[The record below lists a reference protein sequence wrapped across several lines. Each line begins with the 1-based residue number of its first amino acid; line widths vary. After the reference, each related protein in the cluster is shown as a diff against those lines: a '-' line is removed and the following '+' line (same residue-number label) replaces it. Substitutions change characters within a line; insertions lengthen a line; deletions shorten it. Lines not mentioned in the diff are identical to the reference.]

1 MVAPG
6 VTEGMVRRRE
16 MVRLMF
22 LAGAAASVGAT
33 SEAGLS
39 APPIRVGVL
48 LPVPGN
54 DPFLALLRDGLRGVG
69 WTDDGALVLEVRQA
83 DRTVAAFQRSGS
95 ELAAL
100 PVDVLVTASTAAAK
114 HWPR

>member
-1 MVAPG
+1 M
-6 VTEGMVRRRE
+6 RRRE

-33 SEAGLS
+33 SEAGQS

-54 DPFLALLRDGLRGVG
+54 DPFLALLRDGLQGVG
-69 WTDDGALVLEVRQA
+69 WTDDGAFVLEVGFDGGGDFGDGIHGITYSVGWRA
-83 DRTVAAFQRSGS
+83 
-95 ELAAL
+95 
-100 PVDVLVTASTAAAK
+100 P
-114 HWPR
+114 P